1 MKKIFPL
8 LLLTIICQ
16 YTFADNKEILK
27 TMRRATQFMMDS
39 VSLHGGF
46 VWNYTSDMSRRWGE
60 IEARPTMIWMQSTS
74 TPEVGQMLLD
84 AYHATG
90 DEYYYQQACKVVGA
104 LLDAQH
110 ESGGWNYMYD
120 YAGEESAKEWY
131 NTIGK
136 QAWRLEE
143 FQHYYGNAT
152 FDDDATYH
160 PASLLLRIYL
170 EKREERF
177 LRPLNKVIDFY
188 LKSQYDNGGWPQR
201 YPLRYDHQFQGR
213 PDYSSYITL
222 NDGVMENNI
231 DFLMQCYF
239 ALDRK
244 DLKKHIEKAM
254 YLLRDLQQDLPYA
267 GWSDQYSLDLK
278 PAQARSYEPRA
289 VNTATTIRMMRVMQ
303 QFYQMTGDRSF
314 LQGLEKASQFVCSQA
329 LPDSVVRL
337 WRSPYLNDGE
347 ILVPRFVDPD
357 TGKPLFIHRKGGNVR
372 NGIYYVDQDI
382 RGTIGHYSSAARIS
396 ARQVQ
401 QLVREAAS
409 KPVTGWKKPMS
420 LRYYYF
426 NSRPSSHRGPG
437 RNVNRVIESL
447 TDRGCWITAL
457 TMMSNPYKP
466 IPSDMEEGSEDRQYT
481 ATQVGDEY
489 DTSPWGE
496 RQTLGIKVGDYV
508 ANMNI
513 LIGAL
518 RGQDNTDDRIRLA
531 NKNIRMEVCRYGARI
546 MSLSVPDRKGKMQDV
561 VLGFDD
567 EEGYRRVRQNFG
579 ATVGRY
585 LGRINGASFTLDGEL
600 YQLQNYGKGDISHGG
615 FPGFAH
621 QEWTVTRQTP
631 SSVTLQYLSP
641 DGENGFPGNLLIQ
654 VTMSLSD
661 DGALLLRYDATTDK
675 PTVLNPSNHSF
686 FNISANHSQSIEQ
699 EILRVDA
706 DSIAEYDA
714 KKHLTGRMMAV
725 RGTPFDFTSPKRI
738 GKQIDEDNGQLQV
751 TKGYDH
757 SWRLNHPGD
766 LTVVAGELYDKSSGI
781 EMKVYTT
788 EPALHIYTA
797 NGLNGSV
804 EGKNNIRYPRRSA
817 ICFETC
823 HFADSPNKPQFPSTV
838 LRPGEK
844 YHSETIFRFG
854 IR

>member
-1 MKKIFPL
+1 MKFKKILPL
-8 LLLTIICQ
+8 LLLLCSCQ
-16 YTFADNKEILK
+16 CTFADDKNDILN
-27 TMRRATQFMMDS
+27 TMRRATQFMMNS

-46 VWNYTSDMSRRWGE
+46 VWNYTEDFSRRWGE

-74 TPEVGQMLLD
+74 TPEVGHVLLD

-104 LLDAQH
+104 ILDAQL
-110 ESGGWNYMYD
+110 ECGGWNYLHD
-120 YAGEESAKEWY
+120 YAGEESMKEWY

-152 FDDDATYH
+152 FDDDVTYH

-170 EKREERF
+170 EKKEKRF
-177 LRPLNKVIDFY
+177 LDPLNKTIDFY

-231 DFLMQCYF
+231 DFLMQCYY

-254 YLLRDLQQDLPYA
+254 YVMRDMQQPLPYA
-267 GWSDQYSLDLK
+267 GWSDQYTLDLK

-289 VNTATTIRMMRVMQ
+289 VNTATTIRMMRLMQ
-303 QFYQMTGDRSF
+303 RFYQMTGDKSF
-314 LQGLEKASQFVCSQA
+314 LRGLENACQFVCSQA

-337 WRSPYLNDGE
+337 WRSTNLNEGD

-357 TGKPLFIHRKGGNVR
+357 TGKPHFVHRKGGNVK
-372 NGIYYVDQDI
+372 NGIYYTDEDI
-382 RGTIGHYSSAARIS
+382 RQTIGHYSSAARIS

-401 QLVREAAS
+401 QIVRESATL
-409 KPVTGWKKPMS
+409 KVTGWQKPHS

-426 NSRPSSHRGPG
+426 NGGSSRG
-437 RNVNRVIESL
+437 RSVRRVIESL
-447 TDRGCWITAL
+447 TPRGCWITPL

-466 IPSDMEEGSEDRQYT
+466 IPADMEETSEDRQYINT
-481 ATQVGDEY
+481 FVGDEY
-489 DTSPWGE
+489 DTSPYSD
-496 RQTLGIKVGDYV
+496 RKTLGIKVGDYV
-508 ANMNI
+508 ANMNV

-518 RGQDNTDDRIRLA
+518 KKQGSPEDRISLA
-531 NKNIRMEVCRYGARI
+531 NKDIRMEVCRYCARI
-546 MSLSVPDRKGKMQDV
+546 MTLSVPDKKGKMQDV

-567 EEGYRRVRQNFG
+567 EDGYRRVRQNFG

-585 LGRINGASFTLDGEL
+585 LGRINGATFTLDGKQ

-615 FPGFAH
+615 YPGFAH
-621 QEWTVTRQTP
+621 KEWTVKRQTP
-631 SSVTLQYLSP
+631 SSVTLEYLSP
-641 DGENGFPGNLLIQ
+641 DGENGFPGNLLMQ
-654 VTMSLSD
+654 VTMTLTD
-661 DGALLLRYDATTDK
+661 DGALHLSYDATTDQ

-686 FNISANHSQSIEQ
+686 FNISANHLQTIEE

-706 DSIAEYDA
+706 DSIAVYDA
-714 KKHLTGRMMAV
+714 KKRLTGEMMAV
-725 RGTPFDFTSPKRI
+725 KGTPFDFLTPKKI
-738 GKQIDEDNGQLQV
+738 GLRIDENDTQLNV

-757 SWRLNHPGD
+757 TWRLNHSGD
-766 LTVVAGELYDKSSGI
+766 LSRVAAELYDKNSGI
-781 EMKVYTT
+781 TLSVYTT

-797 NGLNGSV
+797 NGLNGSI
-804 EGKNNIRYPRRSA
+804 EGKHHQRYPRRSA

-823 HFADSPNKPQFPSTV
+823 HFADSPNKPQFPTTV

-844 YHSETIFRFG
+844 FHSETIFRFG
-854 IR
+854 RR